1 MAIKCKLCGLHIPDG
16 VSACTMCGNTNLV
29 TVNEWEQKIKSGL
42 PGQSGAAAVP
52 HSAAFS
58 KWLWVVAISLVI
70 APVVR
75 VLSIVNSEI
84 PRLFD
89 GDKQAFLQ
97 SHPGMSG
104 LLQFEIGVNAVLVL
118 AALVLNFLFYT
129 KRKAFPM
136 LMVAYVGGTV
146 LFLAAIIGAVN
157 SMFPDA
163 SMSGGYIT
171 LVRYLIWA
179 GAMIPYL
186 LTSTEIKSRFV
197 N

>member
-1 MAIKCKLCGLHIPDG
+1 
-16 VSACTMCGNTNLV
+16 MCGNTNLV
-29 TVNEWEQKIKSGL
+29 TVNDWEQKIKSGL
-42 PGQSGAAAVP
+42 PGKSGAAAAVVP
-52 HSAAFS
+52 NSASFS
-58 KWLWVVAISLVI
+58 KWLWIVAISLVV

-89 GDKQAFLQ
+89 SDNQGFLQ
-97 SHPGMSG
+97 SHPGMTG
-104 LLQFEIGVNAVLVL
+104 FLQFEIGVNAVLVL

-136 LMVAYVGGTV
+136 LMVAYVGVTV
-146 LFLAAIIGAVN
+146 FFLAAIIGMIN